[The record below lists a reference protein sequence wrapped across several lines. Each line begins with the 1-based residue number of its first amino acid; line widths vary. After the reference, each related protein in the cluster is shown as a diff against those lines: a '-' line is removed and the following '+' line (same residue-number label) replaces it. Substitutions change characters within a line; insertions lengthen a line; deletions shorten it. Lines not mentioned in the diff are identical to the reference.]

1 MTKFELSAR
10 FFLQLFVILL
20 VCRVVGWIGRRYLR
34 QPQVVGEMIAGV
46 VIGPSLIAA
55 LPSAWQTPVTQ
66 WHQSLFPEASMNVL
80 FVLSQLGLALYM
92 FLVGIDF
99 RVDLV
104 RQRVGSALGISA
116 AGIAAPFLLGGVI
129 AWAVHARPDLFAA
142 KVSTSQAVLFL
153 GAAMSITAFPM
164 LARIIFE
171 TGLSG
176 TRLGTLA
183 LAAGSID
190 DAACWCVLAAVLASF
205 TGQMSIATWA
215 IGGGVAYGVVVWAVG
230 RPLLAWLDR
239 SASKAGGLDGFFL
252 ACVLILLSL
261 CCWFTDAIGLY
272 AVFGA
277 FALGMAVP
285 RGKFAQELIAKL
297 EPVTT
302 NLLLPLFFVF
312 SGLNTRIGLINS
324 WPLWGLTFVV
334 LTAAVLGKGG
344 ACWLAARL
352 CGETNRDAL
361 GIGALM
367 NSRGLMELIIINI
380 GLQRGIITPTL
391 FTIMVIMAIL
401 TTLMTSPVFEWVYRG
416 STTPR
421 DEGLPV
427 VDAATTGPVPVA
439 MAG

>member
-10 FFLQLFVILL
+10 FFLQIFVILA
-20 VCRVVGWIGRRYLR
+20 VCRVVGWLGRRFFK

-46 VIGPSLIAA
+46 VLGPSLIAV
-55 LPSAWQTPVTQ
+55 LPSGWQGAATRCQ
-66 WHQSLFPEASMNVL
+66 QMLFPEASMNVV

-92 FLVGIDF
+92 FLIGVDF

-104 RQRVGSALGISA
+104 RRRMGSALGISA
-116 AGIAAPFLLGGVI
+116 AGIAAPFALGGLI
-129 AWAVHARPDLFAA
+129 AWAVHARPDLFTAH
-142 KVSTSQAVLFL
+142 VSVWQAVLFL

-171 TGLSG
+171 TGLGG

-205 TGQMSIATWA
+205 TGQASIAAWA
-215 IGGGVAYGVVVWAVG
+215 IGGGLAYVVLVWALG
-230 RPLLAWLDR
+230 RPLLARVGL
-239 SASKAGGLDGFFL
+239 AAHEKGGIDGFLL
-252 ACVLILLSL
+252 ACVLMLLSL
-261 CCWFTDAIGLY
+261 GCWFTDAIGLY

-277 FALGMAVP
+277 FAMGMAVP
-285 RGKFAQELIAKL
+285 RGKFAGELIAKL

-324 WPLWGLTFVV
+324 WPLWGLTLVV
-334 LTAAVLGKGG
+334 LLAAVLGKGG
-344 ACWLAARL
+344 ACWLAARW
-352 CGETNRDAL
+352 CGESNRDAA
-361 GIGALM
+361 GIGTLM
-367 NSRGLMELIIINI
+367 NARGLMELIIINI

-401 TTLMTSPVFEWVYRG
+401 TTLMTSPVFEWVYRAG
-416 STTPR
+416 NAPAAEDSPPGAATR
-421 DEGLPV
+421 EFALPV
-427 VDAATTGPVPVA
+427 G
-439 MAG
+439 

>member
-10 FFLQLFVILL
+10 FFLQLFVILAA
-20 VCRVVGWIGRRYLR
+20 CRSVGWVGRRFLR

-46 VIGPSLIAA
+46 VLGPSLIAV
-55 LPSAWQTPVTQ
+55 LPTVWQGTATHWQ
-66 WHQSLFPEASMNVL
+66 QTLFPEASMNVV

-104 RQRVGSALGISA
+104 RHRVGSALGISA
-116 AGIAAPFLLGGVI
+116 AGITAPFVLGGLI
-129 AWAVHARPDLFAA
+129 AWMVHARPDLFTAH
-142 KVSTSQAVLFL
+142 VTTWQAVLFL

-205 TGQMSIATWA
+205 TGQASIATWA
-215 IGGGVAYGVVVWAVG
+215 IGGGLAYVALVWALG
-230 RPLLAWLDR
+230 RPLLAR
-239 SASKAGGLDGFFL
+239 IGSAARDAGGTDGFLL
-252 ACVLILLSL
+252 ACVLMLLAV

-277 FALGMAVP
+277 FALGVAVP
-285 RGKFAQELIAKL
+285 RGKFAEELIAKL
-297 EPVTT
+297 EPLTT
-302 NLLLPLFFVF
+302 NLFLPLFFVF

-324 WPLWGLTFVV
+324 WPLWGLTLVV
-334 LTAAVLGKGG
+334 LAAAVLGKGG

-352 CGETNRDAL
+352 CGESNRNAL
-361 GIGALM
+361 GIGTLM
-367 NSRGLMELIIINI
+367 NARGLMELIIINI

-401 TTLMTSPVFEWVYRG
+401 TTLMTSPVFEWVYRAG
-416 STTPR
+416 NVPGAEELPPGTVPR
-421 DEGLPV
+421 ELVLPV
-427 VDAATTGPVPVA
+427 R
-439 MAG
+439 